1 MASWEKFSRIVAEA
15 KASKKLDPVGH
26 EDADVNNDG
35 VSDSSDSYL
44 KKRRAAVGA
53 AIDADKKKKVEEALD
68 PVGQED
74 DDIDNN
80 NKVDKTDKYLL
91 NRRKVR
97 SKIIQKE
104 EVEEINEFLGTGR
117 VVAGKSQAG
126 YNPGS
131 RFTQAGT
138 VQKVLGVK
146 IPGSFEKGA
155 SESDVKRH
163 NKAASPQTQ
172 IRKTSQTNDQLLGNK
187 PGGQV
192 TVGIKPDKKPATATP
207 KPAPTSTSTQNKN
220 YGRVGELGNV
230 GGNLRYIKDRSAERN
245 RILQQLR
252 QSYELE
258 GKLVDEGKA
267 DKKLPEHNRSAAR
280 LARYDNPSG
289 ALALGGGQQR
299 ARRAEHEERRGVK
312 KEEFV
317 GEGVKGEDN
326 ELRRAAADERRQEK
340 NADKE
345 FKSSKR
351 GEKKKGPK
359 LSTTPHTEGQ
369 VKNYADRERDSI
381 KWYNKVSKGKHNIP
395 GYTYAEETE
404 YEIEEGVR
412 PGEVKKPL
420 DKAAFK
426 KRRRSLAGKESS
438 ADARSRGHEGSEWH
452 NTGRTY
458 SPDEAKSRRAKM
470 TDTER
475 SARHASAVDPDNE
488 DHSNYSADK
497 TKDPKK
503 LRKQKAMG
511 EGYLS
516 EKALSRA
523 QQRFFGMVRSEQEG
537 KMENASPE
545 VKSAA
550 QSMTKKQAHDFA
562 ATKHAG
568 LPEKKEEFSLVDK
581 MILEFS
587 PLSEGKLDDLL
598 ADIRGEDGGDKK
610 KDSPKKKTEKER
622 KTTAKKQVKRGKSDP
637 SALTRRAAVAG
648 AARLKAEKEKTL
660 RQRERQRYETER
672 RAEKT
677 TQRLEK
683 QKEKQERLEASYKE
697 KRIKS
702 AQQQSD
708 KEEARKKQTKKEIKS
723 AVKQGIGS
731 IKTGYTSDKEGAGKA
746 ADQTLSNVGSIAGG
760 ILKTGKGIVAAK
772 MKERNEKKE
781 KEKRQQRH
789 EKIRSEMSKEE
800 FSNWREEFILEV
812 DDQSVQNQ
820 KQKIIDVS
828 KKKNKIEINPNVR
841 EECGCDEK
849 KEKKTPV
856 KDMRELPTK
865 VNLAKTEMRSAG
877 VRNPIVMVAREETED
892 VQEVAVAALAPLMGR
907 LLGGMATKSVA
918 SRVAGGAAQGT
929 LRSKAAELLG
939 KQAGQMTAQS
949 VQDKLTPKFKNEP
962 ENSEPE
968 PYLTNLEK
976 KLRNEDW
983 QSVNRKDKTDG
994 LSQKAVDAYRRENPG
1009 SKLQTAVTEKKPTGK
1024 RAERR
1029 KSFCR
1034 RMKGHK
1040 AKNTSAETARDPDSR
1055 INKALRRW
1063 NCN

>member
-53 AIDADKKKKVEEALD
+53 AIDADKKKKVEEAKQLD

-74 DDIDNN
+74 EDIDN
-80 NKVDKTDKYLL
+80 DGDSDSSDRYLL

-97 SKIIQKE
+97 SKIIQRE
-104 EVEEINEFLGTGR
+104 EVEQIDEFIDALASKVGPVIDKG
-117 VVAGKSQAG
+117 VNAVFGK
-126 YNPGS
+126 PKPKL
-131 RFTQAGT
+131 TTPT
-138 VQKVLGVK
+138 VSK
-146 IPGSFEKGA
+146 PS
-155 SESDVKRH
+155 
-163 NKAASPQTQ
+163 T
-172 IRKTSQTNDQLLGNK
+172 TS
-187 PGGQV
+187 
-192 TVGIKPDKKPATATP
+192 ITP
-207 KPAPTSTSTQNKN
+207 KPTPVPPKKTFADV
-220 YGRVGELGNV
+220 GREV
-230 GGNLRYIKDRSAERN
+230 RSNIDTRN
-245 RILQQLR
+245 QRLQQAIN
-252 QSYELE
+252 QSRGLSNSYQPE
-258 GKLVDEGKA
+258 GQLVDEGKA
-267 DKKLPEHNRSAAR
+267 DKKLPEHKRSAAR

-317 GEGVKGEDN
+317 GEGVKGENN

-369 VKNYADRERDSI
+369 VKNYADRERDSV

-395 GYTYAEETE
+395 GYAYAEETE
-404 YEIEEGVR
+404 YEIEEGMSM
-412 PGEVKKPL
+412 K
-420 DKAAFK
+420 DFKAN
-426 KRRRSLAGKESS
+426 RKENERKATS
-438 ADARSRGHEGSEWH
+438 ADAENRGHVGKEWH
-452 NTGRTY
+452 NTGRKY
-458 SPDEAKSRRAKM
+458 SPDEAKSRRANM
-470 TDTER
+470 SDDDRR
-475 SARHASAVDPDNE
+475 SRYGSAEDPDSE
-488 DHSNYSADK
+488 DYSHYPAAK

-511 EGYLS
+511 EGYLQERS
-516 EKALSRA
+516 LSRA

-537 KMENASPE
+537 KMKNSSPE

-562 ATKHAG
+562 ATKHEG
-568 LPEKKEEFSLVDK
+568 LPEKKEETKEEFSLIDR
-581 MILEFS
+581 MIENFS

-610 KDSPKKKTEKER
+610 KDSPKKKTEQER

-660 RQRERQRYETER
+660 RQRERQEYEKER

-677 TQRLEK
+677 AQRLEK
-683 QKEKQERLEASYKE
+683 SKEKQERLEASYKE

-708 KEEARKKQTKKEIKS
+708 REETRNEKGKREVKS
-723 AVKQGIGS
+723 AVVGAL
-731 IKTGYTSDKEGAGKA
+731 KTIRGPQTVSDKAKGSTGATVDSYLDSA
-746 ADQTLSNVGSIAGG
+746 GSVVSAV
-760 ILKTGKGIVAAK
+760 GKGVRGVIATK
-772 MKERNEKKE
+772 MKQRKE
-781 KEKRQQRH
+781 QKQKQQRQERH

-800 FSNWREEFILEV
+800 FSNWREEFIFEV
-812 DDQSVQNQ
+812 DDQTVQNQ
-820 KQKIIDVS
+820 KQKVIDVS
-828 KKKNKIEINPNVR
+828 KKKNKIEINPNMS

-849 KEKKTPV
+849 EKETPV
-856 KDMRELPTK
+856 KDMRDLPTK
-865 VNLAKTEMRSAG
+865 VDRAKTKLRLAG

-892 VQEVAVAALAPLMGR
+892 IQEVAIAALAPLMGR
-907 LLGGMATKSVA
+907 LLGGMATRAVT
-918 SRVAGGAAQGT
+918 SRVAGTAAQGT
-929 LRSKAAELLG
+929 LRSKTAELLG
-939 KQAGQMTAQS
+939 NKAGQMTAQS
-949 VQDKLTPKFKNEP
+949 VQDKLTPKFKDQP
-962 ENSEPE
+962 ETSEIE
-968 PYLTNLEK
+968 PYKTKLEK
-976 KLRNEDW
+976 QLAKEDW

-1024 RAERR
+1024 RAARR
-1029 KSFCR
+1029 KSFCS
-1034 RMKGHK
+1034 RMRGMKDRL
-1040 AKNTSAETARDPDSR
+1040 TSAETARDPDSR

>member
-192 TVGIKPDKKPATATP
+192 TVGIKPDNKPATAVP
-207 KPAPTSTSTQNKN
+207 KPAPTPTSTQNKN
-220 YGRVGELGNV
+220 YGRAGELGNV
-230 GGNLRYIKDRSAERN
+230 GGNLRYIKDRAAERD
-245 RILQQLR
+245 RAVLQQLR
-252 QSYELE
+252 QSYHPE
-258 GKLVDEGKA
+258 GELVDEGKA

-317 GEGVKGEDN
+317 GENKEH
-326 ELRRAAADERRQEK
+326 EREMRKAAARERAEERTSEE
-340 NADKE
+340 NYR
-345 FKSSKR
+345 SKGR
-351 GEKKKGPK
+351 TGKKKEGPK
-359 LSTTPHTEGQ
+359 LSTTPITDRTAKSYVDKELGQ
-369 VKNYADRERDSI
+369 I
-381 KWYNKVSKGKHNIP
+381 KYMDKKTKGKHLVGNP
-395 GYTYAEETE
+395 FPEHVE
-404 YEIEEGVR
+404 YEIEEGMTMKDFKANR
-412 PGEVKKPL
+412 KKNE
-420 DKAAFK
+420 
-426 KRRRSLAGKESS
+426 RKEASV
-438 ADARSRGHEGSEWH
+438 DAEKRGHVGKEWH
-452 NTGRTY
+452 NTGRKY
-458 SPDEAKSRRAKM
+458 SPDEAKSRRANM
-470 TDTER
+470 SDYER
-475 SARHASAVDPDNE
+475 QQRYQTAEDPDN
-488 DHSNYSADK
+488 DNADSYPASK

-511 EGYLS
+511 EGYLQERS
-516 EKALSRA
+516 LSRA

-537 KMENASPE
+537 KMKNASPE

-568 LPEKKEEFSLVDK
+568 LPEKKEDVKEEFSLVDK
-581 MILEFS
+581 MIANFS

-598 ADIRGEDGGDKK
+598 ADIRGEDDGDKK
-610 KDSPKKKTEKER
+610 KDSPKKKTEQER

-660 RQRERQRYETER
+660 RQRERQQYEKER

-677 TQRLEK
+677 AERQGK
-683 QKEKQERLEASYKE
+683 AKEKQEKLESSYKE
-697 KRIKS
+697 KRIKA

-708 KEEARKKQTKKEIKS
+708 KEEAGKEKTKGEVKS
-723 AVKQGIGS
+723 AVVGALKT
-731 IKTGYTSDKEGAGKA
+731 IKAPQVVSDKEKGSTGATVDSYLDSA
-746 ADQTLSNVGSIAGG
+746 GSVVSAV
-760 ILKTGKGIVAAK
+760 GKGVRGVIAAK
-772 MKERNEKKE
+772 MKERKEKKQE
-781 KEKRQQRH
+781 QKRQERH

-812 DDQSVQNQ
+812 DDQTVQNE
-820 KQKIIDVS
+820 KQKVIDVS
-828 KKKNKIEINPNVR
+828 KKKNKIEINPNMS

-849 KEKKTPV
+849 EKETPK
-856 KDMRELPTK
+856 KDMRDLPTK
-865 VNLAKTEMRSAG
+865 VNLAKTKLRSSG
-877 VRNPIVMVAREETED
+877 VRNPVVMVTSEENI
-892 VQEVAVAALAPLMGR
+892 QEIAPLVGVLAR
-907 LLGGMATKSVA
+907 VAGGAAARGIA

-929 LRSKAAELLG
+929 LRSKGAELLG
-939 KQAGQMTAQS
+939 KKAGQMTAQA
-949 VQDKLTPKFKNEP
+949 VQDKLTPQFKDEA
-962 ENSEPE
+962 ETDPE
-968 PYLTNLEK
+968 PYMTDLEK
-976 KLRNEDW
+976 KLRKEDW

-994 LSQKAVDAYRRENPG
+994 LSQKAVNAYRRDNPG

-1024 RAERR
+1024 RAARR
-1029 KSFCR
+1029 KSFCS
-1034 RMKGHK
+1034 RMRGMKDRL
-1040 AKNTSAETARDPDSR
+1040 TSAETARDPDSR